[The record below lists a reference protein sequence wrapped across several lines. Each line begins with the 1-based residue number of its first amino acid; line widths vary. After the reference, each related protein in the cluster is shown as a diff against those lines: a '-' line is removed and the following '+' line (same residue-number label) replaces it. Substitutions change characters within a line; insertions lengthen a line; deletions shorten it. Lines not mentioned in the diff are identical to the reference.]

1 MPIATAD
8 DWFAAAKQAISLQKQ
23 SFTTVANQPFSLLDV
38 AGAPGAGSLAVGN
51 TTTGLVPTDV
61 LAGCPVITA
70 FGAGGAVGYLA
81 KGRFRNS
88 VAGGLDLYD
97 RLWHAGSVA
106 LTVLATTTF
115 AAQPSYLARIPD
127 YSNLE
132 ILLEINAAVSAT
144 ATTVAVTYTNEAGVA
159 GRSTGASVSLSGLTS
174 RRVVAMP
181 LQAGDKG
188 VRQIDSVVVGG
199 TVAGTGSFNVIVA
212 RRLASFD
219 VRLPNGQDVQP
230 WDAIGAPRLYADSVL
245 WAVIQA
251 DSTAS
256 GNLSL
261 GLDVINGQDLRMARG
276 AGGAQRCG
284 SRGAAGRARG
294 PLRRDGGPDPRPPAG
309 LRAARRFGNLRE
321 LVHL

>member
-1 MPIATAD
+1 MPIVTAD
-8 DWFAAAKQAISLQKQ
+8 DWFAAAKQAIGLQKQ

-61 LAGCPVITA
+61 LAGCPNINA

-97 RLWHAGSVA
+97 RLWHAGSVL
-106 LTVLATTTF
+106 LTTLATTTF

-188 VRQIDSVVVGG
+188 VRQIDSVIVGG
-199 TVAGTGSFNVIVA
+199 VVATAGSFNVIVA

-230 WDAIGAPRLYADSVL
+230 WDAIGAPRINTDAAL

-256 GNLSL
+256 GTFSL
-261 GLDVINGQDLRMARG
+261 GLDVINGEDLPMVRRAGGPQRRRARLAAGWPKAALQRRRG
-276 AGGAQRCG
+276 ADAGAP
-284 SRGAAGRARG
+284 AGRSATS
-294 PLRRDGGPDPRPPAG
+294 PV
-309 LRAARRFGNLRE
+309 GNL
-321 LVHL
+321 

>member
-1 MPIATAD
+1 MAIATAD

-23 SFTTVANQPFSLLDV
+23 SFTTVANLPFSTLDV
-38 AGAPGAGSLAVGN
+38 TGTPGVGSLAVGN
-51 TTTGLVPTDV
+51 ITTGLVPTDA
-61 LAGCPVITA
+61 LAGCPVINA
-70 FGAGGAVGYLA
+70 FGASAIGYLA

-88 VAGGLDLYD
+88 VSGGFDLYD
-97 RLWHAGSVA
+97 RLWHAGSVL
-106 LTVLATTTF
+106 LTALATTAF

-159 GRSTGASVSLSGLTS
+159 GRTTGASISLSGLTS

-181 LQAGDKG
+181 LQAADKG
-188 VRQIDSVVVGG
+188 VQKIESVVVGG
-199 TVAGTGSFNVIVA
+199 VVASAGSFNVVVA

-219 VRLPNGQDVQP
+219 VRLPNGQDIQP
-230 WDAIGAPRLYADSVL
+230 WDAIGAPRIYTDSAL
-245 WAVIQA
+245 WGVIQA

-261 GLDVINGQDLRMARG
+261 GLDVING
-276 AGGAQRCG
+276 
-284 SRGAAGRARG
+284 
-294 PLRRDGGPDPRPPAG
+294 
-309 LRAARRFGNLRE
+309 
-321 LVHL
+321 

>member
-1 MPIATAD
+1 MTIDTAD
-8 DWFAAAKQAISLQKQ
+8 AWFAAAKQAISLQKQ
-23 SFTTVANQPFSLLDV
+23 SFATVANQPFSLLDV
-38 AGAPGAGSLAVGN
+38 AGAPGAGTLAIGN
-51 TTTGLVPTDV
+51 TTTGLVPTDA
-61 LAGCPVITA
+61 LAGCPNINA
-70 FGAGGAVGYLA
+70 YGASAVGYLA
-81 KGRFRNS
+81 KGRFRNA

-106 LTVLATTTF
+106 LTALATTTF
-115 AAQPSYLARIPD
+115 AAQPSYLGRIPD

-159 GRSTGASVSLSGLTS
+159 GRTTGASISLSGLLT
-174 RRVVAMP
+174 RRIIAMP

-188 VRQIDSVVVGG
+188 IQKVESVIVGG
-199 TVAGTGSFNVIVA
+199 IVASAGSFNVVVA

-219 VRLPNGQDVQP
+219 VRLPNGQDIQP
-230 WDAIGAPRLYADSVL
+230 WDAIGAPRINTDAAL

-261 GLDVINGQDLRMARG
+261 GLDVING
-276 AGGAQRCG
+276 
-284 SRGAAGRARG
+284 
-294 PLRRDGGPDPRPPAG
+294 
-309 LRAARRFGNLRE
+309 
-321 LVHL
+321 